1 MNKFALKLL
10 IITILIILFLAGFE
24 VLSYDDDYSMPIARM
39 TYSDTYL
46 THMDGP
52 DWIVPLIDRVQERDK
67 SHILLLGDS
76 VGRQMFIDL
85 GDINDEV
92 CVAPAIAPFSMAGQ
106 YVLTKLYLDNHPDA
120 TDVYLVMVPMDDVSK
135 NFNIEYAYQYVVMPL
150 VETDK
155 LELLDENTVDELG
168 YIFGERF
175 MELPVVERIDKSG
188 LNRKLYLNYIKS
200 YAKNDYP
207 HTLEESVYVSYLKKI
222 ASLCSGRN
230 VTFHFLPAPVPDM
243 DTYHSIV
250 SELAP
255 EYFEMT
261 GLDKLFPD
269 YLDHVKYYPEEM
281 FTDGVHFGGPYENQ
295 SVYNDIISE
304 MYGYSG
310 LTEVLKFE

>member
-1 MNKFALKLL
+1 MNKFALKLM

-24 VLSYDDDYSMPIARM
+24 VLSYDDDYSMPIAIM

-52 DWIVPLIDRVQERDK
+52 DWIVPLIDRVQERDE

-85 GDINDEV
+85 SGINDEV

-106 YVLTKLYLDNHPDA
+106 YVLTRLYLDNHPDA

-155 LELLDENTVDELG
+155 LELLDKSTVDELK

-175 MELPVVERIDKSG
+175 MERPVVERIDNSG

-200 YAKNDYP
+200 HGRNDYP

-255 EYFEMT
+255 EYFEAT

>member
-1 MNKFALKLL
+1 M

-52 DWIVPLIDRVQERDK
+52 DWIVPLIDRVQERNE

-85 GDINDEV
+85 GGINDEV
-92 CVAPAIAPFSMAGQ
+92 CVAPTIAPFSMAGQ

-120 TDVYLVMVPMDDVSK
+120 TDVYLVMVPMDDVSR

-188 LNRKLYLNYIKS
+188 LNRKLYLNYIKR

-222 ASLCSGRN
+222 TDQCSARN

-255 EYFEMT
+255 EYFEAT

-310 LTEVLKFE
+310 LTEVLKLE